1 MNPMSATILIV
12 EDESRLGD
20 ILEEYLK
27 REGYRTERAKDGER
41 ALELWRAA
49 RPDMILLD
57 LMLPLLDGL
66 EVARRIRAESSVPI
80 IMLTARDDEVD
91 RLLGLG
97 LGADDYVVKPYS
109 PREVVARVKAV
120 LRRSSGQVQA
130 QGVYRVG
137 DLEVDL
143 SRFEVRLAD
152 ERVDLTTSEIKLLAV
167 LAKEPGR
174 VRMRPELL
182 AATGDAE
189 RFADERTVDAHVKNI
204 RRKLNAHGEMLETV
218 RGVGYRL
225 RV

>member
-57 LMLPLLDGL
+57 LMLPVLDGL
-66 EVARRIRAESSVPI
+66 EVARRVRAESSVPI

-120 LRRSSGQVQA
+120 LRRASGQMQA
-130 QGVYRVG
+130 PEVYRAG
-137 DLEVDL
+137 ALEVDL
-143 SRFEVRLAD
+143 SKFEVRFGD

-167 LAKEPGR
+167 LAREPGR